1 MALRLRHWIGL
12 TLAGCALVALRLV
25 PPSEMELP
33 VWEAPPQDVVYEQ
46 ALIADVK
53 LANARLQRIRVAARV
68 IPATL
73 AHEGPLAFGVPDSAN
88 AKEAERLRVD
98 AVAEAEAALR
108 GGADVALGLFY
119 VDWREG
125 SYTSGLHRLWFDAEY
140 YFGERDGRAYCVVVI
155 PVAQFQR
162 DGPLRLSGVRNY
174 QGRIGACQAVARYG
188 LPGEA
193 VRGWLERGG
202 AGMASTLTASD
213 RSPFAFSAVLGRRFE
228 RRGPLGLGVLG
239 LGPQRSGTRTLAYQQ
254 CFAGVRE
261 GCARL
266 LLEPGT
272 EASSWYFS
280 GSGNVADLLGT
291 TPLSAVLEMTP
302 LEPADFHVLAD
313 LAAEFG
319 EAQVRRWW
327 TADGPTEAAFREAF
341 GVDAGAWY
349 AARVAK
355 LVKVAE
361 PGPGVA
367 LSGLLGAVLFVALGS
382 LVGSAWAHRR
392 RVA

>member
-1 MALRLRHWIGL
+1 
-12 TLAGCALVALRLV
+12 
-25 PPSEMELP
+25 
-33 VWEAPPQDVVYEQ
+33 
-46 ALIADVK
+46 
-53 LANARLQRIRVAARV
+53 
-68 IPATL
+68 
-73 AHEGPLAFGVPDSAN
+73 
-88 AKEAERLRVD
+88 VD
-98 AVAEAEAALR
+98 M
-108 GGADVALGLFY
+108 
-119 VDWREG
+119 REG
-125 SYTSGLHRLWFDAEY
+125 GYPGAVRGRWSVAEY
-140 YFGERDGRAYCVVVI
+140 YFGERDGKAYCVVVI
-155 PVAQFQR
+155 PVWR
-162 DGPLRLSGVRNY
+162 SGRSGTIRLTGVRNY
-174 QGRIGACQAVARYG
+174 QARIGACQAVARYG

-202 AGMASTLTASD
+202 AAMGSTLTPSD
-213 RSPFAFSAVLGRRFE
+213 RTPFAFSAVLGRRFE
-228 RRGPLGLGVLG
+228 RRGPLGLPVV
-239 LGPQRSGTRTLAYQQ
+239 GPQRSGTLTLTYEQ

-266 LLEPGT
+266 LLEPGM

-280 GSGNVADLLGT
+280 GSGNVSDLLGT

-313 LAAEFG
+313 LTAEFG
-319 EAQVRRWW
+319 EARLRQWW
-327 TADGPTEAAFREAF
+327 TANGSTEAAFRDAF

-355 LVKVAE
+355 LVKIAE

-367 LSGLLGAVLFVALGS
+367 LSGVLGVGLFLALGS